1 MEQPK
6 ILIVDDEPFNVD
18 FLEQE
23 LEDLGYDTIS
33 ASNGQEALDT
43 IDADPPDLILLDIMM
58 PVMDGFGVLARLRDN
73 RRWRD
78 IPTIV
83 ISALN
88 DLDSIVRGIELGAID
103 YLSKPFNPVIL
114 QARIN
119 AGLEKKQLRDQEVA
133 YLAQVEILTDAAR
146 EVQNSDFD
154 PDSLAA
160 VANRPDALG
169 NLARVFQ
176 QMAREVY
183 AREEKLKQEVQTLK
197 IELDRARQDKQ
208 VEDITGTDYFQ
219 ELESKAKLL
228 RSLFDDE

>member
-1 MEQPK
+1 
-6 ILIVDDEPFNVD
+6 
-18 FLEQE
+18 
-23 LEDLGYDTIS
+23 
-33 ASNGQEALDT
+33 
-43 IDADPPDLILLDIMM
+43 
-58 PVMDGFGVLARLRDN
+58 
-73 RRWRD
+73 
-78 IPTIV
+78 
-83 ISALN
+83 
-88 DLDSIVRGIELGAID
+88 ELGAID

-208 VEDITGTDYFQ
+208 VEDITATDYFQ

>member
-1 MEQPK
+1 MQQPK

-23 LEDLGYDTIS
+23 LEDLGYNTIS
-33 ASNGQEALDT
+33 ASNGQEALDI
-43 IDADPPDLILLDIMM
+43 IDAEAPDLILLDIMM

-73 RRWRD
+73 KRWRD

-133 YLAQVEILTDAAR
+133 YLEQVEILTDAAR

-154 PDSLAA
+154 PSSLAA
-160 VANRPDALG
+160 VASRPDALG

-197 IELDRARQDKQ
+197 IELNRARQDKQ

-219 ELESKAKLL
+219 ELESKAKML
-228 RSLFDDE
+228 RDLFDNE